1 MANLVPATGKAY
13 LTGALKDHFDTFK
26 EAFTVFKEP
35 TRTFASDTTT
45 NLSYYGYTKRQKE
58 IHFTNTHVSGVY
70 NGIITYRGNQ
80 RADTMSDDVRFR
92 FSEGDAEIK
101 VESDARKFIK
111 QNGKTLKVTFDDNT
125 FNIVGDERV
134 QNYLGLKFYIFPLK
148 HSK

>member
-70 NGIITYRGNQ
+70 NGIVTYRGNQ
-80 RADTMSDDVRFR
+80 QADTMSDDVRFR

-111 QNGKTLKVTFDDNT
+111 QNGKTLKVVYSLNANDVRLCCQYDSMGNYVA
-125 FNIVGDERV
+125 NSGKVG
-134 QNYLGLKFYIFPLK
+134 
-148 HSK
+148 